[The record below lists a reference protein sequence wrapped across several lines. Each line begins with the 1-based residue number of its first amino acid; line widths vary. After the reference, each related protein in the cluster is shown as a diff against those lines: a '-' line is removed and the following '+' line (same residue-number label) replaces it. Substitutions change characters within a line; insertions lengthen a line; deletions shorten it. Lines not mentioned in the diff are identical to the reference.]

1 MLEITVKLIPFGDRK
16 AQSKHIETIQIGNLG
31 TNGRAPQFGDYTVRF
46 LESGEE
52 FGYNDFDRSKGAVAL
67 LAHVLQAMGYV
78 E

>member
-1 MLEITVKLIPFGDRK
+1 MLEVTIKVIPFGDRK
-16 AQSKHIETIQIGNLG
+16 AESRQVETIQIGNLG

-52 FGYNDFDRSKGAVAL
+52 FGFNDFDRSKGAVAL
-67 LAHVLQAMGYV
+67 LAHILEAMGYT